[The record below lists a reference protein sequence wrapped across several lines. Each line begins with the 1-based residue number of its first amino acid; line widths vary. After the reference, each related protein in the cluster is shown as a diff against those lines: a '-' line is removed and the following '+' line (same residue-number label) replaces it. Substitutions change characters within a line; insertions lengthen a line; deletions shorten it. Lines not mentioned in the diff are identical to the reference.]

1 VITMAMHALFDE
13 GRRREIRRGIQL
25 GRFQA
30 RKPASEPL
38 PQETGTQRSSSDN
51 GLDSPHYVPLALL
64 DRQLLKAVYGD
75 DLASAQDALS
85 KGANPDV
92 RDASSAHATV
102 IGGAP
107 QSRAWGNTALM
118 IASQKGNLDLVRLL
132 ISYNADVNLDFNY
145 GSCPFPTALVYAQK
159 NKHLHVEHE
168 LLGAGATR

>member
-1 VITMAMHALFDE
+1 VKPMAMHALFDE

-30 RKPASEPL
+30 RKPAPESFS
-38 PQETGTQRSSSDN
+38 QETDTQRSSSGSD
-51 GLDSPHYVPLALL
+51 LDGPHYVPLTQL
-64 DRQLLKAVYGD
+64 DQQLLKAVYD
-75 DLASAQDALS
+75 NNLASALDALS
-85 KGANPDV
+85 RGADPNV
-92 RDASSAHATV
+92 RNADSACATV
-102 IGGAP
+102 ILGVP

-118 IASQKGNLDLVRLL
+118 IASQNGNLDLVKML
-132 ISYNADVNLDFNY
+132 IRFKADVNLDFGY